1 MTRLSS
7 TGVKLKYT
15 DRSDAGIDQLES
27 ARDFLQ
33 SIEDY
38 VHGKARALAVARER
52 KGMPPEI
59 FKDELTNLG
68 DADRSSSS
76 ELFFIPAQEGR

>member
-1 MTRLSS
+1 MRLSA
-7 TGVKLKYT
+7 TGVQLGYL

-27 ARDFLQ
+27 VRDFLQ

-52 KGMPPEI
+52 KGVSSGLSP
-59 FKDELTNLG
+59 DDLTNLG
-68 DADRSSSS
+68 DGDSKSSS
-76 ELFFIPAQEGR
+76 ESFLLPVQEQR